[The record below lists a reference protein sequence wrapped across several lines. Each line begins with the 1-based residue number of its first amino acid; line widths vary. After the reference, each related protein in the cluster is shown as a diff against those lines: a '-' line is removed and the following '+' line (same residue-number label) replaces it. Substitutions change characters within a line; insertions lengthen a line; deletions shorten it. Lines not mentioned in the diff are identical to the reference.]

1 MVDDKKKRELIKLTN
16 RLRNI
21 RGSGTELISLYIPA
35 GYPLTEVTNKLRA
48 EYGQAGNIKSKTTR
62 SNVQDA
68 IDKIINHL
76 KYYRKTPDNGLAIFC
91 GNISKDPGKVN
102 IELFAIEP
110 LYPLNVSIYRCD
122 SEFLLDPL
130 LEQGKV
136 KEKYGLVTIDGKEAT
151 IGILEGNTTRIL
163 KRLTTV
169 GPSKSTKGGSC
180 IHEDAKVQLENGSV
194 IRIADVREGDKILS
208 YSFSEEKPVFA
219 ECKKVMKRT
228 TDYAYRIITKHPRTE
243 IIATKEHKFFIRGT
257 DGVEEKSVDELKIGD
272 TLIHV
277 TNSPIEGKQKELPLK
292 IETKPFLDNDIIEI
306 LKQKRNELGLSQEE
320 VAKLTG
326 VTQTVI
332 SGLERRESKS
342 SRILPKLFKLY
353 SLDKSLIKAE
363 PLVHVPKFFTPEVCQ
378 FLGYTLGDGTIE
390 ENRIILY
397 DQDKDLL
404 EHYKLLCEKNF
415 GLEAFM
421 NKPKDNM
428 YELRVYSKWL
438 RNAIAESFPELFM
451 NSEKR
456 DIPDIILTLPADCLS
471 GFIRGLFD
479 AEGTINNRV
488 TIAMRSKHV
497 IEKLR
502 YALLRF
508 GIVSSVYWRKT
519 DEKGI
524 WVLDI
529 NDRISIER
537 FTKEIGFS
545 SNKKQNKLREIK
557 KKMNY
562 IRQIPLSG
570 KKTLQMVRQLGL
582 NTRDFANINM
592 FFADRRRMSN
602 ETFKKQILNVV
613 KQQEGLISQEQN
625 IVNYLEKVANTEYVS
640 PKIIKIEKIKSDAY
654 FYDLSLPETE
664 NFVVN
669 GLVVHNSAARYQRFV
684 EELIEDYYKRVGE
697 SMDETLLPAG
707 IKKVIVGGPGPV
719 KENFLKMKPF
729 NYQFQILAVL
739 DTGYVDDYGIQELAR
754 KSIDIIAEEKAK
766 KQKKL
771 LEQFFGEVAKN
782 GLAVYGA
789 KETIDA
795 MNEGKVATLLLSEG
809 LEMQHL
815 IVECDDGQEEL
826 YVKSEDGEIDEKNL
840 FCSNGKKVRN
850 IISREEVFD
859 EAYEKAEKHGIEVEL
874 IPADSFE
881 GKQFLA
887 GFKGIGG
894 ILRYK

>member
-1 MVDDKKKRELIKLTN
+1 MADDKKKRELIKLTN

-151 IGILEGNTTRIL
+151 IAILEGNTTRIL

-169 GPSKSTKGGSC
+169 GPSKSTKGGS
-180 IHEDAKVQLENGSV
+180 
-194 IRIADVREGDKILS
+194 
-208 YSFSEEKPVFA
+208 
-219 ECKKVMKRT
+219 
-228 TDYAYRIITKHPRTE
+228 
-243 IIATKEHKFFIRGT
+243 
-257 DGVEEKSVDELKIGD
+257 
-272 TLIHV
+272 
-277 TNSPIEGKQKELPLK
+277 
-292 IETKPFLDNDIIEI
+292 
-306 LKQKRNELGLSQEE
+306 
-320 VAKLTG
+320 
-326 VTQTVI
+326 
-332 SGLERRESKS
+332 
-342 SRILPKLFKLY
+342 
-353 SLDKSLIKAE
+353 
-363 PLVHVPKFFTPEVCQ
+363 
-378 FLGYTLGDGTIE
+378 
-390 ENRIILY
+390 
-397 DQDKDLL
+397 
-404 EHYKLLCEKNF
+404 
-415 GLEAFM
+415 
-421 NKPKDNM
+421 
-428 YELRVYSKWL
+428 
-438 RNAIAESFPELFM
+438 
-451 NSEKR
+451 
-456 DIPDIILTLPADCLS
+456 
-471 GFIRGLFD
+471 
-479 AEGTINNRV
+479 
-488 TIAMRSKHV
+488 
-497 IEKLR
+497 
-502 YALLRF
+502 
-508 GIVSSVYWRKT
+508 
-519 DEKGI
+519 
-524 WVLDI
+524 
-529 NDRISIER
+529 
-537 FTKEIGFS
+537 
-545 SNKKQNKLREIK
+545 
-557 KKMNY
+557 
-562 IRQIPLSG
+562 
-570 KKTLQMVRQLGL
+570 
-582 NTRDFANINM
+582 
-592 FFADRRRMSN
+592 
-602 ETFKKQILNVV
+602 
-613 KQQEGLISQEQN
+613 
-625 IVNYLEKVANTEYVS
+625 
-640 PKIIKIEKIKSDAY
+640 
-654 FYDLSLPETE
+654 
-664 NFVVN
+664 
-669 GLVVHNSAARYQRFV
+669 SAARYQRFV

-789 KETIDA
+789 KETIAA

-815 IVECDDGQEEL
+815 IVECDEGQEEL

>member
-1 MVDDKKKRELIKLTN
+1 MTEDKKKRELIKLTN

-151 IGILEGNTTRIL
+151 IAILEGNTTRIL

-169 GPSKSTKGGSC
+169 GPSKSTKGGS
-180 IHEDAKVQLENGSV
+180 
-194 IRIADVREGDKILS
+194 
-208 YSFSEEKPVFA
+208 
-219 ECKKVMKRT
+219 
-228 TDYAYRIITKHPRTE
+228 
-243 IIATKEHKFFIRGT
+243 
-257 DGVEEKSVDELKIGD
+257 
-272 TLIHV
+272 
-277 TNSPIEGKQKELPLK
+277 
-292 IETKPFLDNDIIEI
+292 
-306 LKQKRNELGLSQEE
+306 
-320 VAKLTG
+320 
-326 VTQTVI
+326 
-332 SGLERRESKS
+332 
-342 SRILPKLFKLY
+342 
-353 SLDKSLIKAE
+353 
-363 PLVHVPKFFTPEVCQ
+363 
-378 FLGYTLGDGTIE
+378 
-390 ENRIILY
+390 
-397 DQDKDLL
+397 
-404 EHYKLLCEKNF
+404 
-415 GLEAFM
+415 
-421 NKPKDNM
+421 
-428 YELRVYSKWL
+428 
-438 RNAIAESFPELFM
+438 
-451 NSEKR
+451 
-456 DIPDIILTLPADCLS
+456 
-471 GFIRGLFD
+471 
-479 AEGTINNRV
+479 
-488 TIAMRSKHV
+488 
-497 IEKLR
+497 
-502 YALLRF
+502 
-508 GIVSSVYWRKT
+508 
-519 DEKGI
+519 
-524 WVLDI
+524 
-529 NDRISIER
+529 
-537 FTKEIGFS
+537 
-545 SNKKQNKLREIK
+545 
-557 KKMNY
+557 
-562 IRQIPLSG
+562 
-570 KKTLQMVRQLGL
+570 
-582 NTRDFANINM
+582 
-592 FFADRRRMSN
+592 
-602 ETFKKQILNVV
+602 
-613 KQQEGLISQEQN
+613 
-625 IVNYLEKVANTEYVS
+625 
-640 PKIIKIEKIKSDAY
+640 
-654 FYDLSLPETE
+654 
-664 NFVVN
+664 
-669 GLVVHNSAARYQRFV
+669 SAARYQRFV

-771 LEQFFGEVAKN
+771 LEQFFAEVAKN

-815 IVECDDGQEEL
+815 IVECDEGQEEL

-840 FCSNGKKVRN
+840 FCSNGKKARN

>member
-1 MVDDKKKRELIKLTN
+1 MADDKKKRELIKLTN

-21 RGSGTELISLYIPA
+21 RGNGTELISLYIPA

-76 KYYRKTPDNGLAIFC
+76 KYYRKTPNNGLAIFC

-110 LYPLNVSIYRCD
+110 LFPLNVSIYRCD

-136 KEKYGLVTIDGKEAT
+136 KDKYGLVTIDGKEAT
-151 IGILEGNTTRIL
+151 IAVLEGNTTRIL

-169 GPSKSTKGGSC
+169 GPSKSTKGGS
-180 IHEDAKVQLENGSV
+180 
-194 IRIADVREGDKILS
+194 
-208 YSFSEEKPVFA
+208 
-219 ECKKVMKRT
+219 
-228 TDYAYRIITKHPRTE
+228 
-243 IIATKEHKFFIRGT
+243 
-257 DGVEEKSVDELKIGD
+257 
-272 TLIHV
+272 
-277 TNSPIEGKQKELPLK
+277 
-292 IETKPFLDNDIIEI
+292 
-306 LKQKRNELGLSQEE
+306 
-320 VAKLTG
+320 
-326 VTQTVI
+326 
-332 SGLERRESKS
+332 
-342 SRILPKLFKLY
+342 
-353 SLDKSLIKAE
+353 
-363 PLVHVPKFFTPEVCQ
+363 
-378 FLGYTLGDGTIE
+378 
-390 ENRIILY
+390 
-397 DQDKDLL
+397 
-404 EHYKLLCEKNF
+404 
-415 GLEAFM
+415 
-421 NKPKDNM
+421 
-428 YELRVYSKWL
+428 
-438 RNAIAESFPELFM
+438 
-451 NSEKR
+451 
-456 DIPDIILTLPADCLS
+456 
-471 GFIRGLFD
+471 
-479 AEGTINNRV
+479 
-488 TIAMRSKHV
+488 
-497 IEKLR
+497 
-502 YALLRF
+502 
-508 GIVSSVYWRKT
+508 
-519 DEKGI
+519 
-524 WVLDI
+524 
-529 NDRISIER
+529 
-537 FTKEIGFS
+537 
-545 SNKKQNKLREIK
+545 
-557 KKMNY
+557 
-562 IRQIPLSG
+562 
-570 KKTLQMVRQLGL
+570 
-582 NTRDFANINM
+582 
-592 FFADRRRMSN
+592 
-602 ETFKKQILNVV
+602 
-613 KQQEGLISQEQN
+613 
-625 IVNYLEKVANTEYVS
+625 
-640 PKIIKIEKIKSDAY
+640 
-654 FYDLSLPETE
+654 
-664 NFVVN
+664 
-669 GLVVHNSAARYQRFV
+669 SAARYQRFV

-771 LEQFFGEVAKN
+771 LEQFFAEVAKN

-815 IVECDDGQEEL
+815 IVECDEGQEEL